1 MVLAFP
7 SGLDYLPVNCGGIFG
22 RGFGEN
28 IFILGGG
35 KRGGIMKIIKNS
47 EGLAKLVSKD
57 KDLILDEDIRI
68 EFEPTK
74 TEFRD
79 VKCRNLFLMNDNQR
93 FDFNGRNFTGGN
105 FTGGDFTGWHFNGG
119 DFNGGNFTGGNF
131 TGRNFNGGNFT
142 GGDFNGG
149 NFTGR
154 NFTGRNF
161 TGWNFNGRNFN
172 GWHFNGGNFTGGDF
186 NGGNFTGRNFTGRAV
201 TYYAFFNCYSSI
213 KCESITGRRNPC
225 HLPICL
231 EGKLEIIKR

>member
-93 FDFNGRNFTGGN
+93 FDFNGRNF
-105 FTGGDFTGWHFNGG
+105 
-119 DFNGGNFTGGNF
+119 
-131 TGRNFNGGNFT
+131 
-142 GGDFNGG
+142 
-149 NFTGR
+149 
-154 NFTGRNF
+154 
-161 TGWNFNGRNFN
+161 
-172 GWHFNGGNFTGGDF
+172 